1 MSPPGIMDGICGV
14 QWGPYGSEGV
24 QAVPVAQ
31 MGPHSG
37 DGSPWHGCPHGAV
50 GSPWHR
56 WVPIVEMGPHG
67 MDVPMAQG
75 GPYGGDGSPW
85 HRHPH
90 GTGGSPWH
98 GYPHDGDE
106 GSPWRDDPIAQQ
118 VPHSTSWWHRWVP
131 APLWCPTLT
140 LVPVTQRQ
148 VPAPRGQAVQAGRGA
163 PHRGAVCTHRGD
175 APTVP
180 HTGGTTAPL
189 GARAPRR
196 CWRCAVRA
204 ASWCGTARPAPTTTH
219 CRSGTPWGGPMGPG
233 SRDVQR
239 DARIPIG
246 RTPPHAFPTP
256 PPRSSHGF
264 VHVKLTRTR
273 ERHFVLGRAG
283 AAFPSVPDA
292 VRHYT
297 ARALPVRGAR
307 HLSLLYPVAAQPP

>member
-1 MSPPGIMDGICGV
+1 M
-14 QWGPYGSEGV
+14 
-24 QAVPVAQ
+24 AQ
-31 MGPHSG
+31 MCPHSG

-118 VPHSTSWWHRWVP
+118 VPHSTLWWHRWVP
-131 APLWCPTLT
+131 AALWCPTLT

-163 PHRGAVCTHRGD
+163 PRRGAVCTHRGD
-175 APTVP
+175 APHGAP
-180 HTGGTTAPL
+180 H
-189 GARAPRR
+189 R
-196 CWRCAVRA
+196 WY
-204 ASWCGTARPAPTTTH
+204 H
-219 CRSGTPWGGPMGPG
+219 GP
-233 SRDVQR
+233 
-239 DARIPIG
+239 I
-246 RTPPHAFPTP
+246 
-256 PPRSSHGF
+256 
-264 VHVKLTRTR
+264 
-273 ERHFVLGRAG
+273 GRAG
-283 AAFPSVPDA
+283 AETLLALCREGSFLVRDCETSPDDYSLSLRYAVGRPYGAGVARRAKGRPHPYRAHAAPRVPHSAPQEQPRLRAREADTDA
-292 VRHYT
+292 GAALRVG
-297 ARALPVRGAR
+297 ARGGRLPLRARRCAALHGASAARPRRPAPLPALPRGCAAP
-307 HLSLLYPVAAQPP
+307 LSPTAPGIPPERSH